1 MNSNLRFA
9 AIDIGSNAIRL
20 LFSRIIENELKPH
33 FLIKESLIRMPLR
46 LGKDSFNAGEISE
59 ANCKKFL
66 NTMIGFKNL
75 MDAYNPMNYR
85 ACATAAMRN
94 AKNGKDL
101 ARIVELKAGIKI
113 DIINGAEEAAMIL
126 SKNINQHIKKEKSY
140 LHIDVGGGSTELTSI
155 VNGQTKNSKSFSIG
169 SVRLLEGKVS
179 KKSWNDM
186 KEWIKSNTN
195 SVTGIKAIGSGGN
208 INKIA
213 SMLGKKK
220 GEYVPYNGIKILLK
234 KIEAL
239 NLILDATHL
248 CDTSFWETMKNYNGP
263 IWASHNNCR
272 KFVNHNRQFSDE
284 QIKELI
290 NRDAVIGVALDAWM
304 MVPNWVRGESTPKS
318 MGVTLR
324 QMIDNIDHICQ
335 LSGDALHVG
344 IGTDLDGGFGKE
356 QTPSDLETIADLQK
370 VPQMLADKG
379 FDKEDIDN
387 IMHQN
392 FISFLRRVWG

>member
-1 MNSNLRFA
+1 MKSNLRFA

-59 ANCKKFL
+59 ENCKKFL

-75 MDAYNPMNYR
+75 MDAYDPMNYR

-101 ARIVELKAGIKI
+101 ARIVELKTGIKI

-126 SKNINQHIKKEKSY
+126 SKNINQYLKKEKSY
-140 LHIDVGGGSTELTSI
+140 LHIDVGGGSTELTFI
-155 VNGQTKNSKSFSIG
+155 VNGQIENSKSFSIG

-186 KEWIKSNTN
+186 KEWIKNNTN
-195 SVTGIKAIGSGGN
+195 SILRIKAIGSGGN

-234 KIEAL
+234 KIEARDFHQRITQFGLRPDRADVIIHASKIYL
-239 NLILDATHL
+239 NCMKWSKAQNIL
-248 CDTSFWETMKNYNGP
+248 
-263 IWASHNNCR
+263 
-272 KFVNHNRQFSDE
+272 
-284 QIKELI
+284 
-290 NRDAVIGVALDAWM
+290 
-304 MVPNWVRGESTPKS
+304 
-318 MGVTLR
+318 
-324 QMIDNIDHICQ
+324 
-335 LSGDALHVG
+335 
-344 IGTDLDGGFGKE
+344 
-356 QTPSDLETIADLQK
+356 
-370 VPQMLADKG
+370 VPQSGLADG
-379 FDKEDIDN
+379 IIEQLYDN
-387 IMHQN
+387 YK
-392 FISFLRRVWG
+392 SVSKS

>member
-1 MNSNLRFA
+1 MKSNLRFA

-59 ANCKKFL
+59 ENCKKFL

-75 MDAYNPMNYR
+75 MDAYDPMNYR

-101 ARIVELKAGIKI
+101 ARIVELKTGIKI

-126 SKNINQHIKKEKSY
+126 SKNINQYLKKEKSY
-140 LHIDVGGGSTELTSI
+140 LHIDVGGGSTELTFI
-155 VNGQTKNSKSFSIG
+155 VKGQIKNSKSFSIG

-186 KEWIKSNTN
+186 KEWIKNNTN
-195 SVTGIKAIGSGGN
+195 SILRIKAIGSGGN

-234 KIEAL
+234 KIEARDFHQRITQFGLRPDRADVIIHASKIYL
-239 NLILDATHL
+239 NCMKWSKAQKIL
-248 CDTSFWETMKNYNGP
+248 
-263 IWASHNNCR
+263 
-272 KFVNHNRQFSDE
+272 
-284 QIKELI
+284 
-290 NRDAVIGVALDAWM
+290 
-304 MVPNWVRGESTPKS
+304 
-318 MGVTLR
+318 
-324 QMIDNIDHICQ
+324 
-335 LSGDALHVG
+335 
-344 IGTDLDGGFGKE
+344 
-356 QTPSDLETIADLQK
+356 
-370 VPQMLADKG
+370 VPQSGLADG
-379 FDKEDIDN
+379 IIEQLYDN
-387 IMHQN
+387 YK
-392 FISFLRRVWG
+392 SVSKS

>member
-1 MNSNLRFA
+1 MKSNLRFA

-59 ANCKKFL
+59 ENCKKFL

-75 MDAYNPMNYR
+75 MDAYDPMNYR

-101 ARIVELKAGIKI
+101 ARIVELKTGIKI

-126 SKNINQHIKKEKSY
+126 SKNINQYLKKEKSY
-140 LHIDVGGGSTELTSI
+140 LHIDVGGGSTELTFI
-155 VNGQTKNSKSFSIG
+155 VNGQIENSKSFSIG

-186 KEWIKSNTN
+186 KEWIKNNTN
-195 SVTGIKAIGSGGN
+195 SILRIKAIGSGGN

-234 KIEAL
+234 KIEAKDFHQRITQFGLRPDRADVIIHASKIYL
-239 NLILDATHL
+239 NCMKWSKAQKIL
-248 CDTSFWETMKNYNGP
+248 
-263 IWASHNNCR
+263 
-272 KFVNHNRQFSDE
+272 
-284 QIKELI
+284 
-290 NRDAVIGVALDAWM
+290 
-304 MVPNWVRGESTPKS
+304 
-318 MGVTLR
+318 
-324 QMIDNIDHICQ
+324 
-335 LSGDALHVG
+335 
-344 IGTDLDGGFGKE
+344 
-356 QTPSDLETIADLQK
+356 
-370 VPQMLADKG
+370 VPQSGLADG
-379 FDKEDIDN
+379 IIEQLYDN
-387 IMHQN
+387 YK
-392 FISFLRRVWG
+392 SVSKS

>member
-1 MNSNLRFA
+1 MKSNLRFA

-59 ANCKKFL
+59 ENCKKFL

-75 MDAYNPMNYR
+75 MDAYDPMNYR

-101 ARIVELKAGIKI
+101 ARIVELKTGIKI

-126 SKNINQHIKKEKSY
+126 SKNINQYLKKEKSY
-140 LHIDVGGGSTELTSI
+140 LHIDVGGGSTELTFI
-155 VNGQTKNSKSFSIG
+155 VNGQIENSKSFSIG

-186 KEWIKSNTN
+186 KEWIKNNTN
-195 SVTGIKAIGSGGN
+195 SILRIKAIGSGGN

-234 KIEAL
+234 KIEARDFHQRITQFGLRPDRADVIIHASKIYL
-239 NLILDATHL
+239 NCMKWSKAQKIL
-248 CDTSFWETMKNYNGP
+248 
-263 IWASHNNCR
+263 
-272 KFVNHNRQFSDE
+272 
-284 QIKELI
+284 
-290 NRDAVIGVALDAWM
+290 
-304 MVPNWVRGESTPKS
+304 
-318 MGVTLR
+318 
-324 QMIDNIDHICQ
+324 
-335 LSGDALHVG
+335 
-344 IGTDLDGGFGKE
+344 
-356 QTPSDLETIADLQK
+356 
-370 VPQMLADKG
+370 VPQSGLADG
-379 FDKEDIDN
+379 IIEQLYDN
-387 IMHQN
+387 YK
-392 FISFLRRVWG
+392 SVSKS

>member
-1 MNSNLRFA
+1 MKSNLRFA

-75 MDAYNPMNYR
+75 MDAYDPMNYR

-101 ARIVELKAGIKI
+101 ARIVELKTGIKI

-126 SKNINQHIKKEKSY
+126 SKNINQYLKKEKSY
-140 LHIDVGGGSTELTSI
+140 LHIDVGGGSTELTFI
-155 VNGQTKNSKSFSIG
+155 VNGQIKNSKSFSIG

-186 KEWIKSNTN
+186 KEWIKNNTN
-195 SVTGIKAIGSGGN
+195 SILRIKAIGSGGN

-234 KIEAL
+234 KIEAKDFHQRITQFGLRPDRADVIIHASKIYL
-239 NLILDATHL
+239 NCMNWSKAQKIL
-248 CDTSFWETMKNYNGP
+248 
-263 IWASHNNCR
+263 
-272 KFVNHNRQFSDE
+272 
-284 QIKELI
+284 
-290 NRDAVIGVALDAWM
+290 
-304 MVPNWVRGESTPKS
+304 
-318 MGVTLR
+318 
-324 QMIDNIDHICQ
+324 
-335 LSGDALHVG
+335 
-344 IGTDLDGGFGKE
+344 
-356 QTPSDLETIADLQK
+356 
-370 VPQMLADKG
+370 VPQSGLADG
-379 FDKEDIDN
+379 IIEQLYDN
-387 IMHQN
+387 YK
-392 FISFLRRVWG
+392 SVSKS

>member
-1 MNSNLRFA
+1 
-9 AIDIGSNAIRL
+9 
-20 LFSRIIENELKPH
+20 
-33 FLIKESLIRMPLR
+33 MPLR

-126 SKNINQHIKKEKSY
+126 TKNINQHLKKEKSY
-140 LHIDVGGGSTELTSI
+140 LHIDVGGGSTELTSV

-220 GEYVPYNGIKILLK
+220 GEHVPYNSIKILLK
-234 KIEAL
+234 KIEAKDFHQRITTFGLRPDRADVIIPASKIYL
-239 NLILDATHL
+239 NCMKWSKSQKIL
-248 CDTSFWETMKNYNGP
+248 
-263 IWASHNNCR
+263 
-272 KFVNHNRQFSDE
+272 
-284 QIKELI
+284 
-290 NRDAVIGVALDAWM
+290 
-304 MVPNWVRGESTPKS
+304 
-318 MGVTLR
+318 
-324 QMIDNIDHICQ
+324 
-335 LSGDALHVG
+335 
-344 IGTDLDGGFGKE
+344 
-356 QTPSDLETIADLQK
+356 
-370 VPQMLADKG
+370 VPQSGLADGIIEQLYDTYKSVS
-379 FDKEDIDN
+379 K
-387 IMHQN
+387 
-392 FISFLRRVWG
+392 S

>member
-1 MNSNLRFA
+1 MKSNLRFA

-75 MDAYNPMNYR
+75 MDAYDPMNYR

-101 ARIVELKAGIKI
+101 ARIVELKTGIKI

-126 SKNINQHIKKEKSY
+126 SKNINQYLKKEKSY
-140 LHIDVGGGSTELTSI
+140 LHIDVGGGSTELTFI
-155 VNGQTKNSKSFSIG
+155 VNGQIENSKSFSIG

-186 KEWIKSNTN
+186 KEWIKNNTN
-195 SVTGIKAIGSGGN
+195 SILRIKAIGSGGN

-234 KIEAL
+234 KIEARDFHQRITQFGLRPDRADVIIHASKIYL
-239 NLILDATHL
+239 NCMKWSKAQNIL
-248 CDTSFWETMKNYNGP
+248 
-263 IWASHNNCR
+263 
-272 KFVNHNRQFSDE
+272 
-284 QIKELI
+284 
-290 NRDAVIGVALDAWM
+290 
-304 MVPNWVRGESTPKS
+304 
-318 MGVTLR
+318 
-324 QMIDNIDHICQ
+324 
-335 LSGDALHVG
+335 
-344 IGTDLDGGFGKE
+344 
-356 QTPSDLETIADLQK
+356 
-370 VPQMLADKG
+370 VPQSGLADG
-379 FDKEDIDN
+379 IIEQLYDN
-387 IMHQN
+387 YK
-392 FISFLRRVWG
+392 SVSKS

>member
-1 MNSNLRFA
+1 MDLNLRFA

-20 LFSRIIENELKPH
+20 LFSRIIENELKSH

-126 SKNINQHIKKEKSY
+126 TKNINQHLKKEKSY

-234 KIEAL
+234 KIEAKDFHQRITTFGLRPDRADVIIPASKIYL
-239 NLILDATHL
+239 NCMKWSKSQKIL
-248 CDTSFWETMKNYNGP
+248 
-263 IWASHNNCR
+263 
-272 KFVNHNRQFSDE
+272 
-284 QIKELI
+284 
-290 NRDAVIGVALDAWM
+290 
-304 MVPNWVRGESTPKS
+304 
-318 MGVTLR
+318 
-324 QMIDNIDHICQ
+324 
-335 LSGDALHVG
+335 
-344 IGTDLDGGFGKE
+344 
-356 QTPSDLETIADLQK
+356 
-370 VPQMLADKG
+370 VPQSGLADGIIEQLYDTYKSVS
-379 FDKEDIDN
+379 K
-387 IMHQN
+387 
-392 FISFLRRVWG
+392 S

>member
-1 MNSNLRFA
+1 MKSNLRFA

-75 MDAYNPMNYR
+75 MDAYDPMNYR

-101 ARIVELKAGIKI
+101 ARIVELKTGIKI

-126 SKNINQHIKKEKSY
+126 SKNINQYLKKEKSY
-140 LHIDVGGGSTELTSI
+140 LHIDVGGGSTELTFI
-155 VNGQTKNSKSFSIG
+155 VNGQIKNSKSFSIG

-186 KEWIKSNTN
+186 KEWIKNNTN
-195 SVTGIKAIGSGGN
+195 SILRIKAIGSGGN

-234 KIEAL
+234 KIEAKDFHQRITQFGLRPDRADVIIHASKIYL
-239 NLILDATHL
+239 NCMKWSKAQKIL
-248 CDTSFWETMKNYNGP
+248 
-263 IWASHNNCR
+263 
-272 KFVNHNRQFSDE
+272 
-284 QIKELI
+284 
-290 NRDAVIGVALDAWM
+290 
-304 MVPNWVRGESTPKS
+304 
-318 MGVTLR
+318 
-324 QMIDNIDHICQ
+324 
-335 LSGDALHVG
+335 
-344 IGTDLDGGFGKE
+344 
-356 QTPSDLETIADLQK
+356 
-370 VPQMLADKG
+370 VPQSGLADG
-379 FDKEDIDN
+379 IIEQLYDN
-387 IMHQN
+387 YK
-392 FISFLRRVWG
+392 SVSKS

>member
-1 MNSNLRFA
+1 MKSNLRFA

-59 ANCKKFL
+59 VNCKKFL

-75 MDAYNPMNYR
+75 MDAYDPMNYR

-101 ARIVELKAGIKI
+101 ARIVELKTGIKI

-126 SKNINQHIKKEKSY
+126 SKNINQYLKKEKSY
-140 LHIDVGGGSTELTSI
+140 LHIDVGGGSTELTFI
-155 VNGQTKNSKSFSIG
+155 INGQIKNSKSFSIG

-186 KEWIKSNTN
+186 KEWIKNNTN
-195 SVTGIKAIGSGGN
+195 SILRIKAIGSGGN

-234 KIEAL
+234 KIEAKDFHQRITQFGLRPDRADVIIHASKIYL
-239 NLILDATHL
+239 NCMNWSKAQKIL
-248 CDTSFWETMKNYNGP
+248 
-263 IWASHNNCR
+263 
-272 KFVNHNRQFSDE
+272 
-284 QIKELI
+284 
-290 NRDAVIGVALDAWM
+290 
-304 MVPNWVRGESTPKS
+304 
-318 MGVTLR
+318 
-324 QMIDNIDHICQ
+324 
-335 LSGDALHVG
+335 
-344 IGTDLDGGFGKE
+344 
-356 QTPSDLETIADLQK
+356 
-370 VPQMLADKG
+370 VPQSGLADG
-379 FDKEDIDN
+379 IIEQLYDN
-387 IMHQN
+387 YK
-392 FISFLRRVWG
+392 SVSKS

>member
-1 MNSNLRFA
+1 MKSNLRFA

-75 MDAYNPMNYR
+75 MDAYDPMNYR

-101 ARIVELKAGIKI
+101 ARIVELKTGIKI

-126 SKNINQHIKKEKSY
+126 SKNINQYLKKEKSY
-140 LHIDVGGGSTELTSI
+140 LHIDVGGGSTELTFI
-155 VNGQTKNSKSFSIG
+155 VNGQIENSKSFSIG

-186 KEWIKSNTN
+186 KEWIKNNTN
-195 SVTGIKAIGSGGN
+195 SILRIKAIGSGGN

-220 GEYVPYNGIKILLK
+220 GEYVPYNSIKILLK
-234 KIEAL
+234 KIEAKDFHQRITQFGLRPDRADVIIHASKIYL
-239 NLILDATHL
+239 NCMKWSKAQKIL
-248 CDTSFWETMKNYNGP
+248 
-263 IWASHNNCR
+263 
-272 KFVNHNRQFSDE
+272 
-284 QIKELI
+284 
-290 NRDAVIGVALDAWM
+290 
-304 MVPNWVRGESTPKS
+304 
-318 MGVTLR
+318 
-324 QMIDNIDHICQ
+324 
-335 LSGDALHVG
+335 
-344 IGTDLDGGFGKE
+344 
-356 QTPSDLETIADLQK
+356 
-370 VPQMLADKG
+370 VPQSGLADG
-379 FDKEDIDN
+379 IIEQLYDN
-387 IMHQN
+387 YK
-392 FISFLRRVWG
+392 SVSKS